1 MNSKPRYCFIS
12 LIVQTGRALALWGM
26 ALLALASALPAS
38 AQERFIVMAS
48 TTSTDQSGLFGH
60 LLPIFTRETGIGVRV
75 VAQGTGQALAT
86 ARRGDADIVLVH
98 DREAEDKFVAD
109 GMGLARR
116 DVMYND
122 FVLIGPKAD
131 PAGVTAGRAAAGADP
146 AGLAAGRDIVV
157 GLQRIAQARQPFVS
171 RGDKSGTHA
180 AELRYWKHAGVDLG
194 PAAGT
199 WYKETG
205 SGMGPTLNIAS
216 SMNAYVLADRGT
228 WLSFRNRGALA
239 IVLQGDGRLFN
250 PYGVIVVNPAR
261 HPHVKAEMAQRFA
274 DWVVSPAGQK
284 AIADYKI
291 GGEPLFFPN
300 AKP

>member
-1 MNSKPRYCFIS
+1 MTQTSTLPAPLPGRLRRARRAVLS
-12 LIVQTGRALALWGM
+12 LL
-26 ALLALASALPAS
+26 LLAGLAGGLPA
-38 AQERFIVMAS
+38 QGQDRFIVMAS

-60 LLPIFTRETGIGVRV
+60 LLPAFTRETGISVRV

-86 ARRGDADIVLVH
+86 ARKGDADVVFVH
-98 DREAEDKFVAD
+98 DREAEDKFVAE
-109 GMGLARR
+109 GFGLPRR

-122 FVLIGPKAD
+122 FIMVGPKAD
-131 PAGVTAGRAAAGADP
+131 PAGLAGT
-146 AGLAAGRDIVV
+146 RDVVV

-180 AELRYWKHAGVDLG
+180 AELRYWKQAGIDVE
-194 PAAGT
+194 AAKT
-199 WYKETG
+199 SWYKESG

-216 SMNAYVLADRGT
+216 AMNGYTLADRGT
-228 WLSFRNRGALA
+228 WLSFKNRGELA
-239 IVLQGDGRLFN
+239 IVLQGDPRLFN

-261 HPHVKAEMAQRFA
+261 HPHVKREMAQRFA
-274 DWVVSPAGQK
+274 DWVVSPTGQK

-291 GGEPLFFPN
+291 GGEQLFFPN

>member
-1 MNSKPRYCFIS
+1 MS
-12 LIVQTGRALALWGM
+12 LLLLTGLAGG
-26 ALLALASALPAS
+26 LPARG
-38 AQERFIVMAS
+38 QDRFIVMAS

-60 LLPIFTRETGIGVRV
+60 LLPAFTRETGISVRV

-86 ARRGDADIVLVH
+86 ARKGDADVVFVH
-98 DREAEDKFVAD
+98 DREAEDKFVAE
-109 GMGLARR
+109 GFGLPRR

-122 FVLIGPKAD
+122 FVMVGPKAD
-131 PAGVTAGRAAAGADP
+131 PAGLAGT
-146 AGLAAGRDIVV
+146 RDVVV

-180 AELRYWKHAGVDLG
+180 AELRYWKQAGIDVE
-194 PAAGT
+194 AAKT
-199 WYKETG
+199 SWYKESG

-216 SMNAYVLADRGT
+216 AMNGYTLADRGT
-228 WLSFRNRGALA
+228 WLSFKNRGELA
-239 IVLQGDGRLFN
+239 IVLQGDLRLFN

-261 HPHVKAEMAQRFA
+261 HPHVKHEMAQRFA
-274 DWVVSPAGQK
+274 DWVVSPTGQK